1 MLKKSSKV
9 KEQKIHLVTLMNP
22 KLMYIHQE

>member
-9 KEQKIHLVTLMNP
+9 KEQEIHLVTLMNP
-22 KLMYIHQE
+22 KLMYIYQE